1 LSNTENN
8 NLTTEAHESPSAVST
23 KTVEL
28 IVAGTLFLIAAVVIF
43 DSVRLGFRWG
53 DDGPQAGYFPFYIAM
68 MLAVSSL
75 VIGWRAAR
83 KVDVA
88 SFVSRGEL
96 RLVFSVLL
104 PLVVYVVLVGFLGLY
119 VPSIIFIA
127 YFMLTQGKYGW
138 LMTAA
143 VSVGVMALI
152 FVVFEYWFQVPLLK
166 GPIETLLRLA

>member
-1 LSNTENN
+1 
-8 NLTTEAHESPSAVST
+8 
-23 KTVEL
+23 
-28 IVAGTLFLIAAVVIF
+28 
-43 DSVRLGFRWG
+43 
-53 DDGPQAGYFPFYIAM
+53 
-68 MLAVSSL
+68 
-75 VIGWRAAR
+75 
-83 KVDVA
+83 
-88 SFVSRGEL
+88 
-96 RLVFSVLL
+96 
-104 PLVVYVVLVGFLGLY
+104 VVYVVLVGLLGLY